1 MLCKCGKHTKN
12 NKPLCYY
19 CYLTEKS
26 GSVFAV
32 ATSERLKRNNVERH
46 KRNSWRRTFNK
57 WRCRGCGED
66 PYCYCGD
73 GTPYSY

>member
-1 MLCKCGKHTKN
+1 MAKNKENEALYKAEGLRRMKLRKKRRIENLITKQ
-12 NKPLCYY
+12 YQ
-19 CYLTEKS
+19 
-26 GSVFAV
+26 
-32 ATSERLKRNNVERH
+32 RD
-46 KRNSWRRTFNK
+46 K